1 MSQQEENYQNT
12 KTTNQDPNPEMTD
25 ADCWTIINEAC
36 REPQSVDEIWSPEVI
51 EAYANLTREVDRAK
65 AKSMLKAAIRQFQTV
80 VDTKEFVKGLDR
92 RAAQCIRAKRKL
104 HSNELQFVGMGK
116 PKLWC
121 GEYTA
126 IEAGI
131 YLMDEYGN
139 ETCVCN
145 HPIYIAREII
155 PVDDAG
161 RICVELKYRV
171 NGGDWQSV
179 IVPKRMI
186 RDRKQIIEL
195 IENGIDASSENAGGL
210 IQYFRTLEN
219 WSYGEHTIPESKG
232 CGRFG
237 WVNEGKEFMPYADG
251 ITFTGAREY
260 KSIYDAIATKGT
272 LEEWREAIRPFYKPD
287 ANQIPRMA
295 LAASVAA
302 PIVGYMD
309 DLPFFVHLFGA
320 SGHGKTVSL
329 MLAAS
334 VWGNP
339 KAEGGGLVQSFSS
352 TAVGMERR
360 AAVMCNMPMI
370 LDEVG
375 VKGARD
381 KEVSEI
387 VYQLTEG
394 VGKTR
399 GSLEGLRQTGKWST
413 VFISSG
419 EQPLTSDTSQ
429 AGVINRIIS
438 VDCNGQSIFGD
449 DGARKLVE
457 KIRNSYGHAGKMIV
471 QKIMECG
478 RDEIH
483 ERQRNMQTLLN
494 AIMPEGMNKQILAA
508 SWLMAA
514 DQMLQEVVF
523 NEILDDD
530 ADWLT
535 RCIATKE
542 DVDMLKRVL
551 DWIEGWRGGNGR
563 HFFDSANDAAN
574 GNSGVNADVWGFK
587 RKTGVYAY
595 NPTILK
601 AEMEKSG
608 FDYKA
613 FISAAKAAG
622 IIMLDSKGK
631 TTVPCWV
638 GGTRRFLIITTP
650 EEEAEYAEPKPPVIL
665 NMMPRS

>member
-1 MSQQEENYQNT
+1 MNGSEF
-12 KTTNQDPNPEMTD
+12 
-25 ADCWTIINEAC
+25 ASA
-36 REPQSVDEIWSPEVI
+36 SEIWDVI
-51 EAYANLTREVDRAK
+51 NRACQNPKSQDDVWNDAVMKAYTALEDVSQRAK
-65 AKSMLKAAIRQFQTV
+65 AKEMLKKAIKPFIGVTGFAN
-80 VDTKEFVKGLDR
+80 ELDR
-92 RAAQCIRAKRKL
+92 QVREYMLQSAQGATDNFTFEDTGQEIKYPNAQYEIDE
-104 HSNELQFVGMGK
+104 N
-116 PKLWC
+116 
-121 GEYTA
+121 
-126 IEAGI
+126 GI
-131 YLMDEYGN
+131 QHADEYGS
-139 ETCVCN
+139 TAWVCS
-145 HPIYIAREII
+145 HLIYVSREIEPI
-155 PVDDAG
+155 DDMG
-161 RICVELKYRV
+161 KRYVELHYKLKDK
-171 NGGDWQSV
+171 DWQTKL
-179 IVPKRMI
+179 VPKSTICR
-186 RDRKQIIEL
+186 RKEIVNLLEYGMDVTDVNDKLL
-195 IENGIDASSENAGGL
+195 ID
-210 IQYFRTLEN
+210 YFRTIERMN
-219 WSYGEHTIPESKG
+219 PVKVDVG

-237 WVNEGKEFMPYADG
+237 WVENGTKFMPYADKV
-251 ITFTGAREY
+251 TFTGAQEY
-260 KSIYDAIATKGT
+260 RDIYDAIKAKGSFA
-272 LEEWREAIRPFYKPD
+272 EWREAIRPFYKPG

-370 LDEVG
+370 LDEMG

-387 VYQLTEG
+387 IYQLTEG

-419 EQPLTSDTSQ
+419 EQPLTSETSQ

-457 KIRNSYGHAGKMIV
+457 RIRNSYGHAGKMIV

-478 RDEIH
+478 RDAIH

-494 AIMPEGMNKQILAA
+494 AIMPAGMNKQILAA

-535 RCIATKE
+535 RCIATKD

-551 DWIEGWRGGNGR
+551 DWIEGWRGMKGQY
-563 HFFDSANDAAN
+563 FFDSANDAAN
-574 GNSGVNADVWGFK
+574 GNSGVNANVWGFK
-587 RKTGVYAY
+587 RTDENWAY
-595 NPTILK
+595 NPVALK
-601 AEMEKSG
+601 TEMEKAG
-608 FDYKA
+608 FDYNA
-613 FISAAKAAG
+613 FMSAAKSAKLIKMG
-622 IIMLDSKGK
+622 DKGRPTIVHRIGSQTIRCIVIISHK
-631 TTVPCWV
+631 
-638 GGTRRFLIITTP
+638 
-650 EEEAEYAEPKPPVIL
+650 EQSEYAEQRPAKIL
-665 NMMPRS
+665 NM

>member
-1 MSQQEENYQNT
+1 MNGSEF
-12 KTTNQDPNPEMTD
+12 
-25 ADCWTIINEAC
+25 ASA
-36 REPQSVDEIWSPEVI
+36 SEIWDVI
-51 EAYANLTREVDRAK
+51 NRACQNPKSQDDVWNDAVMKAYTALEDVSQRAK
-65 AKSMLKAAIRQFQTV
+65 AKEMLKKAIKPFIGVTGFAN
-80 VDTKEFVKGLDR
+80 ELDR
-92 RAAQCIRAKRKL
+92 QVREYMLQSAQGATDNFTFEDTGQEIKYPNAQYEIDE
-104 HSNELQFVGMGK
+104 N
-116 PKLWC
+116 
-121 GEYTA
+121 
-126 IEAGI
+126 GI
-131 YLMDEYGN
+131 QHADEYGS
-139 ETCVCN
+139 TAWVCS
-145 HPIYIAREII
+145 HLIYVSREIEPI
-155 PVDDAG
+155 DDMG
-161 RICVELKYRV
+161 KRYVELHYKLKDK
-171 NGGDWQSV
+171 DWQTKL
-179 IVPKRMI
+179 VPKSTICR
-186 RDRKQIIEL
+186 RKEIVNLLEYGMDVTDVNDKLL
-195 IENGIDASSENAGGL
+195 ID
-210 IQYFRTLEN
+210 YFRTIERMN
-219 WSYGEHTIPESKG
+219 PVKVDVG

-237 WVNEGKEFMPYADG
+237 WVENGTKFMPYADKV
-251 ITFTGAREY
+251 TFTGAQEY
-260 KSIYDAIATKGT
+260 RDIYDAIKAKGSFA
-272 LEEWREAIRPFYKPD
+272 EWREAIRPFYKPG

-370 LDEVG
+370 LDEMG

-387 VYQLTEG
+387 IYQLTEG

-419 EQPLTSDTSQ
+419 EQPLTSETSQ

-457 KIRNSYGHAGKMIV
+457 RIRNSYGHAGKMIV

-478 RDEIH
+478 RDAIH

-535 RCIATKE
+535 RCIATKD

-551 DWIEGWRGGNGR
+551 DWIEGWRGMKGQY
-563 HFFDSANDAAN
+563 FFDSANDAAN
-574 GNSGVNADVWGFK
+574 GNSGVNANVWGFK
-587 RKTGVYAY
+587 RTDENWAY
-595 NPTILK
+595 NPVALK
-601 AEMEKSG
+601 TEMEKAG
-608 FDYKA
+608 FDYNA
-613 FISAAKAAG
+613 FMSAAKSAKLIKMG
-622 IIMLDSKGK
+622 DKGRPTIVHRIGSQTIRCIVIISHK
-631 TTVPCWV
+631 
-638 GGTRRFLIITTP
+638 
-650 EEEAEYAEPKPPVIL
+650 EQSEYAEQRPAKIL
-665 NMMPRS
+665 NM

>member
-1 MSQQEENYQNT
+1 MNGSEF
-12 KTTNQDPNPEMTD
+12 
-25 ADCWTIINEAC
+25 ASA
-36 REPQSVDEIWSPEVI
+36 SEIWDVI
-51 EAYANLTREVDRAK
+51 NRACQNPKSQDDVWNDAVMEAYTALEDVSQRAK
-65 AKSMLKAAIRQFQTV
+65 AKEMLKKAIKPFIGVTGFAN
-80 VDTKEFVKGLDR
+80 ELDR
-92 RAAQCIRAKRKL
+92 QVREYMLQSAQGATNNFTFEDTGQEIKYPNAQYEIDE
-104 HSNELQFVGMGK
+104 N
-116 PKLWC
+116 
-121 GEYTA
+121 
-126 IEAGI
+126 GI
-131 YLMDEYGN
+131 QHADEYGS
-139 ETCVCN
+139 TAWVCS
-145 HPIYIAREII
+145 HLIYVGREIEPI
-155 PVDDAG
+155 DDMG
-161 RICVELKYRV
+161 KRYVELHYKLKDK
-171 NGGDWQSV
+171 DWQTKL
-179 IVPKRMI
+179 VPKSTICR
-186 RDRKQIIEL
+186 RKEIVSLLEY
-195 IENGIDASSENAGGL
+195 GIDVTDVNDKLL
-210 IQYFRTLEN
+210 IDYFRTIERLN
-219 WSYGEHTIPESKG
+219 PVKVDVG

-237 WVNEGKEFMPYADG
+237 WVENGTKFMPYADKV
-251 ITFTGAREY
+251 TFTGAQEY
-260 KSIYDAIATKGT
+260 RDIYDAIKAKGT
-272 LEEWREAIRPFYKPD
+272 LEDWREAIRPFYKPD
-287 ANQIPRMA
+287 ANKIPRMA

-471 QKIMECG
+471 DKIMEYG
-478 RDEIH
+478 RDGI
-483 ERQRNMQTLLN
+483 RRWQRNMQELLSKV
-494 AIMPEGMNKQILAA
+494 MPEGMNKQILAA
-508 SWLMAA
+508 SWLMMA
-514 DQMLQEVVF
+514 DQMLQGVVF
-523 NEILDDD
+523 GEILDD
-530 ADWLT
+530 ANTNWLT
-535 RCIATKE
+535 RCIATKDE
-542 DVDMLKRVL
+542 VDMLKRVL

-587 RKTGVYAY
+587 RKAGVYAY

-601 AEMEKSG
+601 TEMEKNG
-608 FDYKA
+608 FDYRA

-622 IIMLDSKGK
+622 TIILDSKGK
-631 TTVPCWV
+631 TTVPCRI
-638 GGTRRFLIITTP
+638 GGGVHRFVVVTTP
-650 EEEAEYAEPKPPVIL
+650 EEQAEYAEPKPPVIL
-665 NMMPRS
+665 NMMPRSG